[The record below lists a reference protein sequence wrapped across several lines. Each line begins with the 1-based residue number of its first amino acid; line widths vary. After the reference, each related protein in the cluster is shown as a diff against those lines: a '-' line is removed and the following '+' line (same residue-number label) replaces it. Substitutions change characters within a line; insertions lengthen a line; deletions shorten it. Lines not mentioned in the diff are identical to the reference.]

1 MGVDILGIGKSGLA
15 ASKKSLQ
22 TTGHNIANA
31 NTEGYSRQ
39 NVRLETGNPI
49 GEGNVVTGSGVSI
62 KDIKRVHDE
71 LVEKRLNG
79 TLSGHKFNEERT
91 LQMTQLEDLFNEIDS
106 NGLNHILN
114 KFFNSFRE
122 LATQP
127 ENETTRSIVR
137 ENARV
142 VINDFHRAREG
153 LNNLSSNIDKK
164 LAASVED
171 INLTLDSI
179 ANLNIKITQ
188 LETTHSETGDLRD
201 QRDLAVKTLAEYFS
215 VNVYSDEKGRFNVA
229 AEGVGTLV
237 SGGQYQELMSGYSN
251 KDDPSANS
259 SGSLEIYFKSRPSQS
274 ITGNINSGS
283 MGALL
288 KTKNSDIKKQ
298 MEQMD
303 EIAFELVHTVN
314 AVHRRGFAH
323 QGGIVNL
330 NGDTLPEGT
339 IPLPKTGINF
349 FKEPLDKFR
358 ASEYLSL
365 SDDVMGDLNNIATG
379 LEPNQPGDNRV
390 AIAISKLQHEKVL
403 QGGTTNFE
411 ETYLKSMADI
421 GLQAGKAKIDTDQSA
436 GILAQA
442 KALKERISGVS
453 LDEETANMVKFQ
465 HAYEASARMMKTADE
480 MFKSVLGMMN

>member
-39 NVRLETGNPI
+39 NVRLQANNPI
-49 GEGNVVTGSGVSI
+49 GEGNVVTGSGVNI

-91 LQMTQLEDLFNEIDS
+91 LQMTQLEDMFNEIDS

-142 VINDFHRAREG
+142 VINDFKRAREG
-153 LNNLSSNIDKK
+153 LNTLSSNVDKK
-164 LAASVED
+164 IEASVLD
-171 INLTLDSI
+171 INVTLNTIKD
-179 ANLNIKITQ
+179 LNIKINA

-215 VNVYSDEKGRFNVA
+215 VNVYSDEGGRFNVA
-229 AEGVGTLV
+229 AEGAGTLV
-237 SGGQYQELMSGYSN
+237 SGGQVQELMSGYSVN
-251 KDDPSANS
+251 DETSKTS
-259 SGSLEIYFKSRPSQS
+259 SGTMEVFFKSRPSQS
-274 ITGNINSGS
+274 ITKSLQGGS
-283 MGALL
+283 IGALI
-288 KTKNSDIKKQ
+288 KTKDEDFKKQ
-298 MEQMD
+298 MDKMD

-314 AVHRRGFAH
+314 AVHRRGYAH

-330 NGDTLPEGT
+330 NGEALPGD
-339 IPLPKTGINF
+339 IPLPRTGINF

-358 ASEYLSL
+358 ASEYISL
-365 SDDVMGDLNNIATG
+365 SDDVKSDLNNIATG

-411 ETYLKSMADI
+411 ETYLKSLADI
-421 GLQAGKAKIDTDQSA
+421 GLQTGKARIDTDQSA

-465 HAYEASARMMKTADE
+465 HAYDASARVMRTADE
-480 MFKSVLGMMN
+480 MFKSVLGMMNN

>member
-49 GEGNVVTGSGVSI
+49 GEGNIVTGSGVSI

-71 LVEKRLNG
+71 LVEKRLNK

-127 ENETTRSIVR
+127 EDETTRSIVR

-142 VINDFHRAREG
+142 VINDFQRARESMNG
-153 LNNLSSNIDKK
+153 LAANIDKK
-164 LAASVED
+164 LEASVQD
-171 INLTLDSI
+171 INLTLDTI
-179 ANLNIKITQ
+179 ANLNIKITS

-201 QRDLAVKTLAEYFS
+201 QRDMAVKTLAEYFA

-237 SGGQYQELMSGYSN
+237 SGGQCQELMSGYSN
-251 KDDPSANS
+251 KDELSANT

-274 ITGNINSGS
+274 INASLNSGRL
-283 MGALL
+283 GALV
-288 KTKNSDIKKQ
+288 KTKNDDLKKQ

-314 AVHRRGFAH
+314 AIHRRGFAH

-330 NGDTLPEGT
+330 NGEPLPEGT
-339 IPLPKTGINF
+339 TLPPTGINF

-358 ASEYLSL
+358 AAEYISL
-365 SDDVMGDLNNIATG
+365 SDEVKQDLKNIATG
-379 LEPNQPGDNRV
+379 LEPNQPGDNRI

-421 GLQAGKAKIDTDQSA
+421 GLQTGKARIDTDQSE